1 MTLRFQT
8 QPTPRFRYSPA
19 VRMGPFVKTAGMVG
33 LDPATGQLVAGGAPG
48 EFRQILANLGALI
61 TENGLAWSDVMSATL
76 YTTVF
81 HRFGE
86 LNEIWDA
93 AFSATGPL
101 PARTAVGVS
110 QLPLGAQ
117 IEADFLFY
125 SVADESAG
133 GERRT
138 A

>member
-1 MTLRFQT
+1 
-8 QPTPRFRYSPA
+8 
-19 VRMGPFVKTAGMVG
+19 MGPFVKTAGMVG